1 MQNQGRHK
9 RGLPFVREA
18 VGYNEFVLPAL
29 TLACCRRRVGQ
40 LCRAGWRCCWAWAGA
55 RGCRRS
61 KRATRQ
67 TGRTASQPRTETRGD
82 WREYGSRQSIC
93 ADARSYDHQ
102 RLDTKPPVTFEKN
115 MQWVRQII
123 AEGREVID
131 IGPDFL
137 RRASTGRASGVYEME
152 RRLLKGYPNYVR
164 DFQRWHRL
172 QGGNPYVDPWVHFLR
187 TAGQP

>member
-1 MQNQGRHK
+1 
-9 RGLPFVREA
+9 
-18 VGYNEFVLPAL
+18 
-29 TLACCRRRVGQ
+29 
-40 LCRAGWRCCWAWAGA
+40 
-55 RGCRRS
+55 
-61 KRATRQ
+61 
-67 TGRTASQPRTETRGD
+67 
-82 WREYGSRQSIC
+82 
-93 ADARSYDHQ
+93 
-102 RLDTKPPVTFEKN
+102 

-164 DFQRWHRL
+164 DIQRWHRL

>member
-1 MQNQGRHK
+1 LNALGRLLAVGSEWGSYAAPIGGSAGRGLAREVAEEASEQLGRH
-9 RGLPFVREA
+9 
-18 VGYNEFVLPAL
+18 
-29 TLACCRRRVGQ
+29 
-40 LCRAGWRCCWAWAGA
+40 GA
-55 RGCRRS
+55 RQASRELKPVVIGENMDRV
-61 KRATRQ
+61 RAYARM
-67 TGRTASQPRTETRGD
+67 RGAMTISD
-82 WREYGSRQSIC
+82 WIPSPQW
-93 ADARSYDHQ
+93 
-102 RLDTKPPVTFEKN
+102 TFEKN
-115 MQWVRQII
+115 IQWVRQII